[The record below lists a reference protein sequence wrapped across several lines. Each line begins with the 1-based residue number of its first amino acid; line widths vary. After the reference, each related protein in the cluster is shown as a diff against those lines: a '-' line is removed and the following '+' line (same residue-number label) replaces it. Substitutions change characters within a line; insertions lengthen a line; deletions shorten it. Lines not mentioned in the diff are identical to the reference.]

1 MVKYAISYSI
11 NDMVGR
17 NVINNFI
24 ERLGKIN
31 ISYCKK
37 AVSCYDIGKAKI
49 AGFDEETINFD
60 FLDDVFNEEIDFIIV
75 VSKHQSTS
83 NMRTLSIHHTGN
95 PGNEASFGG
104 RPRELSYVNPIIT
117 KYVFKNYYKN
127 SKGLNDYSFTFEATH
142 HGPTSLRKPL
152 LFIEIGSTEKEWN
165 DSNAVN
171 ALSQTLIDVLEGDPK
186 EDCIPAL
193 GIGSTHY
200 PKKFTDLEL
209 NNSYCF
215 GHIISKYYVDYLDK
229 DLLQQSIIKSIPNAK
244 VAIIEKKG
252 IKSETRKKI
261 ENILKELSIEVIY
274 V

>member
-11 NDMVGR
+11 NDMVGK
-17 NVINNFI
+17 NVINNLL
-24 ERLGKIN
+24 EKLGKIN
-31 ISYCKK
+31 INYCEK
-37 AVSCYDIGKAKI
+37 AVSCYDVNKAKI
-49 AGFDEETINFD
+49 AGFNEETINFD
-60 FLDDVFNEEIDFIIV
+60 FLDNVFHEEDFIIV

-83 NMRTLSIHHTGN
+83 NNKTLSIHHTGN
-95 PGNEASFGG
+95 PSNEANFGG
-104 RPRELSYVNPIIT
+104 KPRELSYVNPIIT
-117 KYVFKNYYKN
+117 KFIFKNYYKN
-127 SKGLNDYSFTFEATH
+127 SRKLSDYSFTFEATH

-165 DSNAVN
+165 DINAVD
-171 ALSQTLIDVLEGDPK
+171 ALSQTLVDVLESDPK
-186 EDCIPAL
+186 ENCIPAI

-209 NNSYCF
+209 NNDYCF
-215 GHIISKYYVDYLDK
+215 GHIFSKYYVDYLDK
-229 DLLQQSIIKSIPNAK
+229 DLLEQSIKKSIPIAR

-261 ENILKELSIEVIY
+261 ENILESLNVEVIY